1 MSRKKKQKEQRP
13 LKYSRFESYAT
24 RQISLFGPQAY
35 WTGWAANRCRLD
47 CGRRIDIGE
56 IVGLELYCGNSLDG
70 RTKVYLSN
78 RETLEVAGI

>member
-1 MSRKKKQKEQRP
+1 MKRNRKKKQQP
-13 LKYSRFESYAT
+13 LKYSKFERYAT
-24 RQISLFGPQAY
+24 RQISLFGPQVY
-35 WTGWAANRCRLD
+35 WTEWAANRCRLD

-78 RETLEVAGI
+78 GEKLEVSGI